1 MDEYIRKKTIKN
13 FLKYIDLDKSTK
25 LEYALYNFANDYANE
40 NNTIFL
46 INEIYNSKADE
57 ILNLLLNKNVIFLK
71 LINNKKINYNEIIN
85 IKLEELNPQMYE
97 TIKQKQKLEEQT
109 KNNKKGCK
117 MYKCKKCKK
126 RNCEIIIKQMRSGD
140 EPPNTIIKCLEC
152 GYTINLE

>member
-1 MDEYIRKKTIKN
+1 MDDYIRKKTIKN
-13 FLKYIDLDKSTK
+13 FLKYINLDKASK

-46 INEIYNSKADE
+46 LNEIYNSKAE
-57 ILNLLLNKNVIFLK
+57 ELLKLLLNKNVIFLK

-97 TIKQKQKLEEQT
+97 TIKQKQQLEEET
-109 KNNKKGCK
+109 KNSKKGSK

-126 RNCEIIIKQMRSGD
+126 RNCEIILKQMRSGD
-140 EPPNTIIKCLEC
+140 EPPSTIIKCLEC
-152 GYTINLE
+152 GYTVNLQ